1 MNNEKAVSKHFIVS
15 HYPLAQ
21 TFSLIGDAV
30 MDLLEGGLRG
40 ITSTSALQSATRHT
54 FPLQKVLQYFSLG
67 YGLSIQ
73 AAASYKSL
81 GRRLVKKLRQLAA
94 LEILQHSYN
103 SETPAPY
110 YAYLESAR
118 LVPYA
123 ILQLWL

>member
-1 MNNEKAVSKHFIVS
+1 VTNEKAVSEHFIVS
-15 HYPLAQ
+15 HHPLTQ
-21 TFSLIGDAV
+21 SLSLIGDAV

-40 ITSTSALQSATRHT
+40 ITSTSALQFATRHT
-54 FPLQKVLQYFSLG
+54 FPLQKVLQYLSLG

-81 GRRLVKKLRQLAA
+81 EWRSVKKLHQLAA

>member
-1 MNNEKAVSKHFIVS
+1 MINQKAVSEHFIVP

-21 TFSLIGDAV
+21 SFSLIGDTV
-30 MDLLEGGLRG
+30 MDHLEGDLRD

-54 FPLQKVLQYFSLG
+54 FPLQKVLQYLSLG
-67 YGLSIQ
+67 YGLSIL

-81 GRRLVKKLRQLAA
+81 GWRLLKKLRQLAA
-94 LEILQHSYN
+94 FEILQHSYN

-123 ILQLWL
+123 MLQL

>member
-1 MNNEKAVSKHFIVS
+1 MINQKAVSEHFIVP

-21 TFSLIGDAV
+21 SFSLIGDTV
-30 MDLLEGGLRG
+30 MDHLEGDLRD

-54 FPLQKVLQYFSLG
+54 FPLQKVLQYLSLG
-67 YGLSIQ
+67 YGLSIL

-81 GRRLVKKLRQLAA
+81 GWRLLKKLRQLAA
-94 LEILQHSYN
+94 LGILQHLYN

-123 ILQLWL
+123 ILQL